1 MVILTKAV
9 YSFNAIPVKLPMTFF
24 IELEQ
29 IIQIFIWNHKR
40 SRIAKAVLRKKYKAG
55 GIIFSDL
62 RQYHK
67 ATIIKTLW

>member
-29 IIQIFIWNHKR
+29 IIQMFIWNHKR
-40 SRIAKAVLRKKYKAG
+40 HRIAKAILRKRKTKQEAYHSQT
-55 GIIFSDL
+55 SDITKL
-62 RQYHK
+62 Q
-67 ATIIKTLW
+67 